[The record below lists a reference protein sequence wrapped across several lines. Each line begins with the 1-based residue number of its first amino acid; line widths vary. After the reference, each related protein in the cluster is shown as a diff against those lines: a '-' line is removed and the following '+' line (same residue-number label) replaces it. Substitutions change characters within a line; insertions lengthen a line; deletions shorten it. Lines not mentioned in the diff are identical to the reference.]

1 MTKLHRSM
9 ACRALLISLAVAA
22 ASLQRPAGTTVMAA
36 TAADDDGPLRSC
48 TRSCGNISIDYPF
61 GVEPGCYRD
70 GFDLTCERSYQPP
83 KLSLGDGASATEV
96 TAISFSTGTVRIR
109 SGFINITDLVFQS
122 GNTTGAG
129 AGLANVTPAWGAG
142 LRSGGAYFL
151 SEERNKL
158 VVVACNV
165 QVLLLAPAGA
175 GAGIVSTCSALCPEL
190 DSNGG
195 ATPPAHRYLYYNG
208 GCSGVGCCQATVPLG
223 YTSYPVEARKLNGTA
238 IATNIFCVAER
249 GVNYTIGTAAAE
261 DAPPALL
268 PAVLEFVIGDAN
280 ANIYIILDKT

>member
-83 KLSLGDGASATEV
+83 KLFLGDGASATEV

-109 SGFINITDLVFQS
+109 SGFINITDLVLPS
-122 GNTTGAG
+122 SNTTGAG
-129 AGLANVTPAWGAG
+129 TGLANVTPAWSTG
-142 LRSGGAYFL
+142 LRSGGPYFL

-165 QVLLLAPAGA
+165 QVLLLGSAG
-175 GAGIVSTCSALCPEL
+175 GIVSACSALCSEL
-190 DSNGG
+190 DNNGG
-195 ATPPAHRYLYYNG
+195 GTPPAPVHRYLYYNG
-208 GCSGVGCCQATVPLG
+208 GCSGVGCCRATVLLG

-238 IATNIFCVAER
+238 IATNIFYVAER

-261 DAPPALL
+261 DAPPLAL
-268 PAVLEFVIGDAN
+268 PAVLW
-280 ANIYIILDKT
+280 